1 MKDGDIDYSGYS
13 TSELK
18 EALIG
23 IDQAKYPEN
32 YKRLRNACSGIS
44 EQELS
49 TFVAEKLGDRSRANQ
64 SRSKKASLSSY
75 YYSNFVCSLAGLPML
90 LIVSLQEDLFG
101 LHVLWLVPIM
111 IVICAINLE
120 DLKWLFQD
128 HQSRNAWLILT
139 VSTTLMSFVRFFEND
154 LLFFFLISVWIVV
167 FLSCCHVIHSR
178 YISYRNFRPEY
189 SLK

>member
-32 YKRLRNACSGIS
+32 YKRLRDACSGIS

-49 TFVAEKLGDRSRANQ
+49 TIVADNLGDRARANQ

-90 LIVSLQEDLFG
+90 LIVSIQENLFG
-101 LHVLWLVPIM
+101 LDALWFVPII
-111 IVICAINLE
+111 IVLLAFNIK

-128 HQSRNAWLILT
+128 SQSRNAWLIQIG
-139 VSTTLMSFVRFFEND
+139 STTLMSFARLFESD
-154 LLFFFLISVWIVV
+154 LLFFFLISVWIIV

-178 YISYRNFRPEY
+178 YLSSPNN
-189 SLK
+189 

>member
-44 EQELS
+44 EEELS
-49 TFVAEKLGDRSRANQ
+49 TIVAEKLGDRSRANQ

-139 VSTTLMSFVRFFEND
+139 VSTTLMSFARLFESD
-154 LLFFFLISVWIVV
+154 LLFFFLISVWIIV

-178 YISYRNFRPEY
+178 YLSSPNN
-189 SLK
+189 

>member
-23 IDQAKYPEN
+23 IDEAKYPEN
-32 YKRLRNACSGIS
+32 YKRLRNAYSGIS

-49 TFVAEKLGDRSRANQ
+49 TIVAEKLGGRARANQ
-64 SRSKKASLSSY
+64 SRSKKASLCSY

-90 LIVSLQEDLFG
+90 LIVSLREDLFG

-128 HQSRNAWLILT
+128 HQSRNAWIIQMT
-139 VSTTLMSFVRFFEND
+139 SSTLMSFARFFESD
-154 LLFFFLISVWIVV
+154 LLFFILISVWIVA
-167 FLSCCHVIHSR
+167 FLSCWHVIHER
-178 YISYRNFRPEY
+178 YLNWNKGDEVH
-189 SLK
+189 